1 MSSDGD
7 IFSKNSSNP
16 WSNHN
21 FAFLANLNF
30 GDFGLIDYS
39 TGQPIRS
46 FFTFKKVRKKEKDMI

>member
-1 MSSDGD
+1 MVTYFQKTRQILGQN
-7 IFSKNSSNP
+7 I
-16 WSNHN
+16 N

-46 FFTFKKVRKKEKDMI
+46 FFTFKKVHQKGKNMI